1 MTTSLC
7 QICKRQAF
15 IIYKI
20 NDEHYCPMC
29 TSPLITL
36 DINNL
41 DDSSVPF
48 SVVPFSVVPFS
59 VVPFSVVPYTYC
71 FCNNCNTVCRYN
83 LERKHHTLNIYGN
96 FYFAEVVD
104 HYELN
109 NIKYNGMPAF
119 NSSNYFVYLYNNNN
133 IKLYWKSFEVSDKC
147 SICYED
153 TCHTTECGHFLCETC
168 IPSLNNNTCPICR
181 TVLKYI
187 QPTTINPDI
196 D

>member
-1 MTTSLC
+1 MATSLC
-7 QICKRQAF
+7 QICKKQAF

-20 NDEHYCPMC
+20 NDEHYCPIC

-41 DDSSVPF
+41 DDYSVPYAA
-48 SVVPFSVVPFS
+48 
-59 VVPFSVVPYTYC
+59 VPYTHC

-104 HYELN
+104 HYKLN
-109 NIKYNGMPAF
+109 NIKYNGMPIF
-119 NSSNYFVYLYNNNN
+119 NSSSYFLNLYNNKN

-147 SICYED
+147 SICYET

-168 IPSLNNNTCPICR
+168 IPSLTNNTCPICR

-187 QPTTINPDI
+187 QPTIITPDL
-196 D
+196 DF